1 MMKISASEQVADWL
15 RHLAPEPKHRVRAA
29 LRSLEHWRGDIGP
42 LHGELEG
49 FYRLRIGGYRI
60 VFRVTS
66 RRAIRLEYAD
76 TRDVVYEVFRQ
87 LRMLSEMAG
96 VMAGRSPLRRPAGRE
111 VFRAHARGVST
122 TR

>member
-1 MMKISASEQVADWL
+1 MKISASEQVADWL
-15 RHLAPEPKHRVRAA
+15 SRFAPEPKRRVRTA
-29 LRSLEHWRGDIGP
+29 LKKLENWSGDIGL

-66 RRAIRLEYAD
+66 RKAIRLEYAD

-87 LRMLSEMAG
+87 LRMLSEMND
-96 VMAGRSPLRRPAGRE
+96 
-111 VFRAHARGVST
+111 
-122 TR
+122 

>member
-1 MMKISASEQVADWL
+1 MMKISASEQVAEWL
-15 RHLAPEPKHRVRAA
+15 SSLPPEPKRRVRAA
-29 LRSLEHWRGDIGP
+29 LRNLERWRGEIGP

-66 RRAIRLEYAD
+66 RQVIRLEYAD

-87 LRMLSEMAG
+87 LRMLSEMN
-96 VMAGRSPLRRPAGRE
+96 E
-111 VFRAHARGVST
+111 
-122 TR
+122 

>member
-15 RHLAPEPKHRVRAA
+15 RYLAPEPKRRVCAA

-66 RRAIRLEYAD
+66 RQAIRLEYAD

-87 LRMLSEMAG
+87 LRMLSEMQ
-96 VMAGRSPLRRPAGRE
+96 E
-111 VFRAHARGVST
+111 E
-122 TR
+122 